1 MNKTLTATLLC
12 ALTATPALAGG
23 PVVIEDETEVV
34 AERPGSSILV
44 PLLILL
50 AVGVIASSG
59 GDDEAESC
67 VPDSFTSC

>member
-12 ALTATPALAGG
+12 ALAATPALAGG

-34 AERPGSSILV
+34 AERPGNSILV

-59 GDDEAESC
+59 GDDTEEC
-67 VPDSFTSC
+67 VPVSVPSC